1 MNCLKNPRIKVR
13 EQVRYAHR
21 ALELNMGHMGILLYS
36 LNRYFP
42 QVFSRPVCRDFF
54 GEYTHTV
61 EQFGEDEEARDYMI
75 EQYIKDKPWLSWE
88 TAERLVRH
96 FGERAETRLDKA
108 IYANNGFLPLF
119 AMNLLMMMIQLH
131 SDYSFARVR
140 MERLTD
146 AMLTTDYPEP
156 LAWLAELGIQ
166 FAQDDESGYELVQML
181 SRKEKPTATLR
192 EQLDARRDLE
202 ALRAYQEEVR
212 KA

>member
-13 EQVRYAHR
+13 EQVRYAQR

-88 TAERLVRH
+88 IAKRLVRH

-119 AMNLLMMMIQLH
+119 SMNLLMMMIQLH
-131 SDYSFARVR
+131 TDYSFARVR
-140 MERLTD
+140 MERLTE
-146 AMLTTDYPEP
+146 AMMTTDYPDP
-156 LAWLAELGIQ
+156 IAWLGELGVQ
-166 FAQDDESGYELVQML
+166 FAEDDNSGYELIQML
-181 SRKEKPTATLR
+181 GRKAKPAATLR

>member
-13 EQVRYAHR
+13 EQVRYAQR
-21 ALELNMGHMGILLYS
+21 ALELNMGHMGIMLYS

-88 TAERLVRH
+88 TADKLIAH

-108 IYANNGFLPLF
+108 IYANDGFLPLF
-119 AMNLLMMMIQLH
+119 SMNLLMMMIQLH
-131 SDYSFARVR
+131 TDYSFARVR
-140 MERLTD
+140 MERLVD
-146 AMLTTDYPEP
+146 AMLTTDYPDP
-156 LAWLAELGIQ
+156 IAWLGELGVQ
-166 FAQDDESGYELVQML
+166 LVEDDNSGYELIQML
-181 SRKEKPTATLR
+181 GRKAKPAATLR

-212 KA
+212 KS